1 MGLPQAQSQWISP
14 EDYLAQEEAS
24 LLERSEYYDGEIV
37 MMTGGTLGHNTIA
50 LNAAVKLRQM
60 LAGSPCRVHINDV
73 RLHVAAANCFFYPDV
88 LVHCGSA
95 APGEKNLTEARLV
108 IEVLSPSTASID
120 RGRKFRAY
128 RQLESLIEYLIVDTE
143 QQQIDVY
150 RRAEGGDW
158 LYHAYNAG
166 EQVPL
171 TGIDGSL
178 AVADIYADSGVP
190 EQPLLWLVSEP
201 QTNEY
206 RA

>member
-24 LLERSEYYDGEIV
+24 LPEKSEYYDGEIV
-37 MMTGGTLGHNTIA
+37 LMTGGTLGHNTIA
-50 LNAAVKLRQM
+50 LNAAVKLRQL
-60 LAGSPCRVHINDV
+60 LAGSPCRVQINDV
-73 RLHVAAANCFFYPDV
+73 RLHVAAANSYFYPDV
-88 LVHCGSA
+88 LVHCGGATASDK
-95 APGEKNLTEARLV
+95 GLSEARLV
-108 IEVLSPSTASID
+108 IEVLSPSTSSVD

-128 RQLESLIEYLIVDTE
+128 RQLESLLEYLIVDTE

-150 RRAEGGDW
+150 RRAEAGDW

-166 EQVPL
+166 ELVQL
-171 TGIDGSL
+171 SGIAGSI

-190 EQPLLWLVSEP
+190 EQPPLWLVSEP

-206 RA
+206 QA